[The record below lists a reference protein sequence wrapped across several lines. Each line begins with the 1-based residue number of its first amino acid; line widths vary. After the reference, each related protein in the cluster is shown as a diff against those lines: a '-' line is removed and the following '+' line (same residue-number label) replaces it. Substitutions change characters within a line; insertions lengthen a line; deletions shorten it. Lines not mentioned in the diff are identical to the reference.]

1 MPLMQGKS
9 KKAVSKNIE
18 TEMEEGKPQKQ
29 SIAIALAVQRKNKKK
44 MALGGAVEGPNHSGK
59 QHDREPGQPA
69 KKPNNIRLPDSETMI
84 DQWSAGSAPPR
95 KPDDS
100 RPPMD
105 RYMADRFAHG
115 GEVSDDDFAG
125 SIADAIMARRERKK
139 MAEGGMVDLEANS
152 EEVGRSPYDEM
163 NAETGNE
170 EQYDLS
176 QLSAQPS
183 DSNETGDSREDSE
196 SDPHSMIFKIRA
208 HMKAKGGK

>member
-18 TEMEEGKPQKQ
+18 TEMSAGKPQKQ

-69 KKPNNIRLPDSETMI
+69 KKADDSRLPDSETMI
-84 DQWSAGSAPPR
+84 DRWSAGSPPAR

-105 RYMADRFAHG
+105 SYMADHFAEG

-125 SIADAIMARRERKK
+125 SIADAIMARKDRKK
-139 MAEGGMVDLEANS
+139 MADGGMVDLEANS
-152 EEVGRSPYDEM
+152 EEVGRSPYDEE
-163 NAETGNE
+163 NAEAGNK

-176 QLSAQPS
+176 QLSSQPE
-183 DSNETGDSREDSE
+183 DSNEMGDDREDVE
-196 SDPHSMIFKIRA
+196 SDEHDMISKIRSK
-208 HMKAKGGK
+208 MKAKGA